1 MKRPNNKA
9 SILIGGAIGL
19 FPAVWISNAMPEGSV
34 IRVATGLGGLAVGPV
49 VMLVRGS
56 RKWAAYI
63 SEKQQE
69 WEQAKD
75 AVRLNPTDSM
85 FREIAL
91 KAGRTYYSCMNEAL
105 PEGVTTPEQEAYIAI
120 DLKVLIR

>member
-1 MKRPNNKA
+1 MKRPNNIA
-9 SILIGGAIGL
+9 SILIGGVLGFIPAI
-19 FPAVWISNAMPEGSV
+19 WISNAMPEGL
-34 IRVATGLGGLAVGPV
+34 RAATGLGGLAVGPV

-56 RKWAAYI
+56 KKWAAYI

-85 FREIAL
+85 LREVAL

-105 PEGVTTPEQEAYIAI
+105 PEGATTPEQEAYIAN
-120 DLKVLIR
+120 DLKVLIG